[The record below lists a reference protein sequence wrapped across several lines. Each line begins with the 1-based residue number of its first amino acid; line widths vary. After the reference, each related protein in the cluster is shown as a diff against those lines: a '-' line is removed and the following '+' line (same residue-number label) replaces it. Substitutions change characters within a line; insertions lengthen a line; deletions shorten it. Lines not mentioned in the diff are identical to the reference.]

1 MSERFP
7 NSARLIAAVA
17 LTLALASALLA
28 DAPNA
33 TSAKKQRIVA
43 LTPFA
48 ANTLVGVGV
57 KPVAIGQMAV
67 GDKGLS
73 PKLKGVKRLTLSHP
87 NGPNMEQIATIDPD
101 VVLTSQE
108 WRKGS
113 QTMRDL
119 AITVREVDPAKALE
133 VPSKQ
138 RAVGYAY
145 GSRARTNRLVRSSS
159 AEIAYAMKGSKKNPH
174 PIKQHPNVLMV
185 LGVGRTPYVFI
196 NNSWGGSV
204 ARAAGAKLLGGDLK
218 GSGGFAKVSDEYVV
232 QQNPD
237 IILAVPHGNA
247 KDVPSI
253 ADFLKNNPAW
263 STVNAIKNNRVYV
276 TMDDALLQAN
286 VDVGDTIKRLRVE
299 YLKNW

>member
-1 MSERFP
+1 
-7 NSARLIAAVA
+7 
-17 LTLALASALLA
+17 
-28 DAPNA
+28 
-33 TSAKKQRIVA
+33 
-43 LTPFA
+43 
-48 ANTLVGVGV
+48 
-57 KPVAIGQMAV
+57 
-67 GDKGLS
+67 
-73 PKLKGVKRLTLSHP
+73 
-87 NGPNMEQIATIDPD
+87 
-101 VVLTSQE
+101 
-108 WRKGS
+108 
-113 QTMRDL
+113 
-119 AITVREVDPAKALE
+119 
-133 VPSKQ
+133 
-138 RAVGYAY
+138 
-145 GSRARTNRLVRSSS
+145 
-159 AEIAYAMKGSKKNPH
+159 MKGSKKNPH

-185 LGVGRTPYVFI
+185 HGVGRTPDVFS

>member
-119 AITVREVDPAKALE
+119 AITV
-133 VPSKQ
+133 
-138 RAVGYAY
+138 
-145 GSRARTNRLVRSSS
+145 
-159 AEIAYAMKGSKKNPH
+159 
-174 PIKQHPNVLMV
+174 
-185 LGVGRTPYVFI
+185 
-196 NNSWGGSV
+196 
-204 ARAAGAKLLGGDLK
+204 
-218 GSGGFAKVSDEYVV
+218 
-232 QQNPD
+232 
-237 IILAVPHGNA
+237 
-247 KDVPSI
+247 
-253 ADFLKNNPAW
+253 
-263 STVNAIKNNRVYV
+263 
-276 TMDDALLQAN
+276 
-286 VDVGDTIKRLRVE
+286 
-299 YLKNW
+299 